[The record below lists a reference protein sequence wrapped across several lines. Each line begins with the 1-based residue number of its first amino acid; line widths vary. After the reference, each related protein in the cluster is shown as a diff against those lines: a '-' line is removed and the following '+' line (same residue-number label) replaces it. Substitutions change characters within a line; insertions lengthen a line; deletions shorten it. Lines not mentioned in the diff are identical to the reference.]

1 MSTHSETLAVVSQTV
16 YHTIMVYA
24 AILCAI
30 GLGMP
35 TRTPPS
41 AIASRATAIY
51 TASISM
57 LRIPSIILHHYQVL
71 H

>member
-1 MSTHSETLAVVSQTV
+1 M

-41 AIASRATAIY
+41 AMASRATAIY
-51 TASISM
+51 IAEINMLHTYFFHHSIKCY
-57 LRIPSIILHHYQVL
+57 ITTTVATGI
-71 H
+71 